1 MNTLQTTKK
10 MTAYINNEAF
20 EFHSGETILD
30 FVRRIE
36 QDKNAI
42 PTMCQDDRLENFG
55 SCRVCSVEVARE
67 KDGPTRT
74 MASCHTPVGD
84 GLYIYHNTEKM
95 QRLRKNIVELVLT
108 DYPSNKVFPDEHKK
122 ATPFQETIAQIGVPN
137 IRYPEGKNHLDIQP
151 DRSHPYIKSDL
162 SQCINCFR
170 CVRACEEIQ
179 GEMILNMSGRGF
191 ATNIIKGFDTSFD
204 ESACV
209 SCGACVQT
217 CPTEALTDKYETKT
231 LIADKTV
238 RTTCTYCGVG
248 CQLDVS
254 VIDGKIKGIQAPET
268 AEVNEGHTC
277 LKGRFAFEFYDH
289 PDRLREPMIKK
300 NGKFEEVTWDE
311 AYDFITSKL
320 IDIKDKYGPDSIGG
334 ISSSRATNEEN
345 YLMQKMIRVAVGT
358 NNIDGCARVCH
369 APTAWGMQQ
378 SFGTGAA
385 TNSVEDL
392 KQADAIFLF
401 GANPIKGHPVT
412 GAKIKQAFMK
422 GVTSI
427 VVDPIKTK
435 LAELATYFLQIRP
448 GTNVA
453 ILNMLAH
460 YIVMDDL
467 VNTHFIESYTEKYEE
482 FKSHVEHLDMD
493 ELATLTGVS
502 KDLVREAARAYASAD
517 RAMEFHGLGV
527 TEHFQGSK
535 TVMLLSNLAMMTGNI
550 GRNGVGLNPLRGQNN
565 VQGAADMG
573 VQPHQGAGY
582 LDINKPDIQQY
593 YAEKYGVEKMPERE
607 GYKIPQM
614 LDAAIDG
621 KLKALYIMG
630 EDTIMTDP
638 NTNHSIKAFEQL
650 ELIVVQELFMTATT
664 EMADVVLPASSYFE
678 KNGTFTNG
686 ERRVQRVNKV
696 VEPIGNTK
704 PDGQII
710 IDMMARLG
718 YNQPTGLTYDAANV
732 IEEIADVIPFMKGL
746 SWERLGK
753 NGLQWPI
760 KEDGTD
766 TKMLHIDGKFKKG
779 IGTFHHFDFEETPE
793 IVSHGKK
800 YPFILTTGREL
811 EHYNSGTMTR
821 RTDNQKILSDDV
833 LEVHPK
839 DALKKGI
846 MDNETVRIFS
856 DRGSVEIPVKYSK
869 NVKRGILRT
878 TFHQPE
884 VFINIITGSVGD
896 KETMTPEYKVVAVDF
911 ERI

>member
-1 MNTLQTTKK
+1 MK
-10 MTAYINNEAF
+10 TAYIDNVGY
-20 EFHSGETILD
+20 EFNSGETILE

-36 QDKNAI
+36 SNKDAI

-74 MASCHTPVGD
+74 MASCHTPVGE
-84 GLYIYHNTEKM
+84 GLYIYHNTDKM
-95 QRLRKNIVELVLT
+95 KRLRKNIVELVLT
-108 DYPSNKVFPDEHKK
+108 DYPADKVFPPENKK
-122 ATPFQETIAQIGVPN
+122 ATPFQETIAQIGIPN
-137 IRYPEGKNHLDIQP
+137 VRYPEGKNHLDIEP
-151 DRSHPYIKSDL
+151 DRAHPYIKSDL

-179 GEMILNMSGRGF
+179 GEMILGMSGRGF

-231 LIADKTV
+231 LVADKTV

-248 CQLDVS
+248 CQLEVS
-254 VIDGKIKGIQAPET
+254 VIDGEIKGIQAPET

-277 LKGRFAFEFYDH
+277 LKGRFAFEFYNH
-289 PDRLREPMIKK
+289 SERLREPMIKK
-300 NGKFEEVTWDE
+300 NGKFEEVSWDE
-311 AYDFITSKL
+311 AYDFIATRM
-320 IDIKDKYGPDSIGG
+320 IAIKNKYGADAIGG

-369 APTAWGMQQ
+369 APTAYGMQQ

-392 KQADAIFLF
+392 KQTDAIFLF
-401 GANPIKGHPVT
+401 GANPVKGHPVT

-422 GVTSI
+422 GITSI

-435 LAELATYFLQIRP
+435 LADLATYHLQIRP

-453 ILNMLAH
+453 ILNMICH
-460 YIVMDDL
+460 YIIADNLVDDS
-467 VNTHFIESYTEKYEE
+467 FIKDHTEKYEE
-482 FKSHVEHLDMD
+482 FKSHVEGLNMD
-493 ELATLTGVS
+493 ELSVLTGVD
-502 KDLVREAARAYASAD
+502 KELVRKAAFAYASAE

-582 LDINKPDIQQY
+582 MDINKPEVQQY
-593 YAEKYGVEKMPERE
+593 YADKYGVEKMPERE

-638 NTNHSIKAFEQL
+638 NTNHSIKAFEKL

-664 EMADVVLPASSYFE
+664 EMADVILPASSYFE

-710 IDMMARLG
+710 IDMMDRLG
-718 YNQPTGLTYDAANV
+718 YQQPTGLTYNAADV
-732 IEEIADVIPFMKGL
+732 IEEISDVIPFMKGL
-746 SWERLGK
+746 SWDRLGE

-766 TKMLHIDGKFKKG
+766 TKMLHIDGAFKKG
-779 IGTFHHFDFEETPE
+779 IGTFHHFDFEESPE
-793 IVSHGKK
+793 IVTHGKK
-800 YPFILTTGREL
+800 FPFILTTGREL

-821 RTDNQKILSDDV
+821 RTDNQKILAKDV

-839 DALKKGI
+839 DARRKGI
-846 MDNETVRIFS
+846 EDNEIVRIFS
-856 DRGSVEIPVKYSK
+856 DRGSVEIPVKFSK
-869 NVKRGILRT
+869 NVKRGVLRT

-896 KETMTPEYKVVAVDF
+896 EETMTPANL
-911 ERI
+911 I

>member
-1 MNTLQTTKK
+1 MK
-10 MTAYINNEAF
+10 AFINNIGY
-20 EFHSGETILD
+20 EFNSGETILE

-36 QDKNAI
+36 SNKDAI

-74 MASCHTPVGD
+74 MASCHTPVGE
-84 GLYIYHNTEKM
+84 GLYIYHNTDKM
-95 QRLRKNIVELVLT
+95 KRLRKNIVELVLT
-108 DYPSNKVFPDEHKK
+108 DYPSDKVFPPENKK
-122 ATPFQETIAQIGVPN
+122 ATPFQETIAQIGIPN
-137 IRYPEGKNHLDIQP
+137 VRYPEGKTHLDIEE
-151 DRSHPYIKSDL
+151 DRAHPYIKSDL

-179 GEMILNMSGRGF
+179 GEMILGMSGRGF

-231 LIADKTV
+231 LIADETV

-248 CQLDVS
+248 CQLEVS
-254 VIDGKIKGIQAPET
+254 VIDGEIKGIQAPET

-277 LKGRFAFEFYDH
+277 LKGRFAFEFYNH
-289 PDRLREPMIKK
+289 PERLREPMIKK

-311 AYDFITSKL
+311 AYDYITTRL
-320 IDIKDKYGPDSIGG
+320 VDIKNTYGPDSIGG

-385 TNSVEDL
+385 TNSIEDL
-392 KQADAIFLF
+392 KQTDAIFLF

-427 VVDPIKTK
+427 VVDPVKTT
-435 LAELATYFLQIRP
+435 LADLATYHLQIRP

-453 ILNMLAH
+453 ILNMMAH
-460 YIVMDDL
+460 YIIMDDL
-467 VNTHFIESYTEKYEE
+467 VDNSFIELHTEKYEE
-482 FKSHVEHLDMD
+482 FKSHVENLNMD
-493 ELATLTGVS
+493 ELSELTGVD
-502 KDLVREAARAYASAD
+502 KDLVRKAAHGYASAD
-517 RAMEFHGLGV
+517 KAMEFHGLGV

-582 LDINKPDIQQY
+582 LDVTKLDIQQY
-593 YAEKYGVEKMPERE
+593 YADKYGIEKMPTTN
-607 GYKIPQM
+607 GLKIPEM
-614 LDAAIDG
+614 LDAAIAG
-621 KLKALYIMG
+621 KIKALYIMG

-638 NTNHSIKAFEQL
+638 NTNHSIKAFENVD
-650 ELIVVQELFMTATT
+650 LIVVQELFMTATT

-696 VEPIGNTK
+696 IEPIGNTK

-710 IDMMARLG
+710 IDIMSRLG
-718 YNQPTGLTYDAANV
+718 YNQPTGLTYDAAKV

-746 SWERLGK
+746 SWERLGE

-760 KEDGTD
+760 KEDGPD
-766 TKMLHIDGKFKKG
+766 TKMLHSGGEFKKG
-779 IGTFHHFDFEETPE
+779 IGTFHHFDFEESPE

-800 YPFILTTGREL
+800 FPFILTTGREL

-821 RTDNQKILSDDV
+821 RTDNQKILAKDV
-833 LEVHPK
+833 LEVNPK
-839 DALKKGI
+839 DAIKKGI
-846 MDNETVRIFS
+846 EDNETVRIFS
-856 DRGSVEIPVKYSK
+856 DRGSVNIPIKYSK
-869 NVKRGILRT
+869 NVKRGVLRT

>member
-1 MNTLQTTKK
+1 MK
-10 MTAYINNEAF
+10 TAYINNEAY
-20 EFHSGETILD
+20 EFNSGETILE

-36 QDKNAI
+36 SNKDAI

-67 KDGPTRT
+67 KDGPTKT
-74 MASCHTPVGD
+74 MASCHTPTGE
-84 GLYIYHNTEKM
+84 GLYIYHNTDKM
-95 QRLRKNIVELVLT
+95 KRLRKNIVELVLT
-108 DYPSNKVFPDEHKK
+108 DYPSDKVFPPENKK
-122 ATPFQETIAQIGVPN
+122 ATPFQETIAQIGIPN
-137 IRYPEGKNHLDIQP
+137 IRYPEGSTHLDIEE
-151 DRSHPYIKSDL
+151 DRAHPYIKSDL

-179 GEMILNMSGRGF
+179 GEMILGMSGRGF
-191 ATNIIKGFDTSFD
+191 ATNIIKGFDESFD

-248 CQLDVS
+248 CQLEVS
-254 VIDGKIKGIQAPET
+254 VIDGEIKGIQAPET

-277 LKGRFAFEFYDH
+277 LKGRFAFEFYNH
-289 PDRLREPMIKK
+289 AERLREPLIKK
-300 NGKFEEVTWDE
+300 NGKFEEVSWDE
-311 AYDFITSKL
+311 AYDFITTRL
-320 IDIKDKYGPDSIGG
+320 VDIKNKYGADSIGG

-378 SFGTGAA
+378 AFGTGAA

-392 KQADAIFLF
+392 KQADAIFMF

-435 LAELATYFLQIRP
+435 LAELATYHLQIRP

-453 ILNMLAH
+453 ILNMIAH
-460 YIVMDDL
+460 YIIMDDL
-467 VNTHFIESYTEKYEE
+467 VDKNFIESHTEKYQE
-482 FKSHVEHLDMD
+482 FKSHVENLNMD
-493 ELATLTGVS
+493 ELSILTGVDI
-502 KDLVREAARAYASAD
+502 DLVKKAAHAYAKAE

-535 TVMLLSNLAMMTGNI
+535 TVMLLSNLVMMTGNI

-582 LDINKPDIQQY
+582 LDVTKLDIQQY
-593 YAEKYGVEKMPERE
+593 YADKYGIEKMPTTN
-607 GYKIPQM
+607 GLKIPEM

-621 KLKALYIMG
+621 KIKALYIMG

-638 NTNHSIKAFEQL
+638 NTNHSIKAFENVD
-650 ELIVVQELFMTATT
+650 LIVVQELFMTATT
-664 EMADVVLPASSYFE
+664 EMADVILPASSYFE

-710 IDMMARLG
+710 IDIMSRLG
-718 YNQPTGLTYDAANV
+718 YDQPTGLTYDAEKV

-746 SWERLGK
+746 SWERLGE

-766 TKMLHIDGKFKKG
+766 TKMLHIDGAFKKG
-779 IGTFHHFDFEETPE
+779 IGTFHHFDFEESPE

-800 YPFILTTGREL
+800 FPFILTTGREL

-821 RTDNQKILSDDV
+821 RTDNQKILSKDV

-839 DALKKGI
+839 DAKRKGI
-846 MDNETVRIFS
+846 EDNETVRIFS
-856 DRGSVEIPVKYSK
+856 DRGSVEIPIKYSK
-869 NVKRGILRT
+869 NVKRGVLRT

>member
-1 MNTLQTTKK
+1 MK
-10 MTAYINNEAF
+10 ASINNIAYDIKNN
-20 EFHSGETILD
+20 ETILE

-36 QDKNAI
+36 NRDAI
-42 PTMCQDDRLENFG
+42 PTMCQDDRLDNFG

-67 KDGPTRT
+67 KDGFTKT
-74 MASCHTPVGD
+74 VASCHTPVSEN
-84 GLYIYHNTEKM
+84 LFIYHETDKM
-95 QRLRKNIVELVLT
+95 KRLRKNIVELVLS
-108 DYPSNKVFPDEHKK
+108 DYPSDKVFAPKDKIPTE
-122 ATPFQETIAQIGVPN
+122 FQKTIAEIGIPN
-137 IRYPEGKNHLDIQP
+137 VRYPKGDNHLDIQP
-151 DRSHPYIKSDL
+151 DRAHPYIKSDL
-162 SQCINCFR
+162 SQCINCYR

-179 GEMILNMSGRGF
+179 GEMILGMSGRGF
-191 ATNIIKGFDTSFD
+191 ATNIIKGFDTTFD

-217 CPTEALTDKYETKT
+217 CPTEALTDKFETKT
-231 LIADKTV
+231 LVADKTV

-254 VIDGKIKGIQAPET
+254 VINGEIRGIQAPET

-277 LKGRFAFEFYDH
+277 LKGRFAFQFYNH
-289 PDRLREPMIKK
+289 PDRLREPMIKR
-300 NGKFEEVTWDE
+300 NGEFEIVTWDE
-311 AYDFITSKL
+311 AYDFIASKL
-320 IDIKDKYGPDSIGG
+320 TFIKNKYGVDAIGG

-345 YLMQKMIRVAVGT
+345 YLMQKMIRVAIGT

-369 APTAWGMQQ
+369 APTAFGMQQ
-378 SFGTGAA
+378 AFGTGAA
-385 TNSVEDL
+385 TNSIVDL
-392 KQADAIFLF
+392 QDTDAIFLF
-401 GANPIKGHPVT
+401 GANPVKGHPVT
-412 GAKIKQAFMK
+412 GAKFKQLFMK
-422 GVTSI
+422 GITSI
-427 VVDPIKTK
+427 VVDPVKTK

-453 ILNMLAH
+453 ILNMIAH
-460 YIVMDDL
+460 YIIKEGL
-467 VNTHFIESYTEKYEE
+467 VKNDFIDAYTELYNE
-482 FKSHVEHLDMD
+482 FKDHVIHLDMD
-493 ELATLTGVS
+493 ELALLTGVD
-502 KDLVREAARAYASAD
+502 KQLVREAAIAYASAEN
-517 RAMEFHGLGV
+517 AMEFHGLGV

-535 TVMLLSNLAMMTGNI
+535 TVMLLSNIAMMTGNV
-550 GRNGVGLNPLRGQNN
+550 GRKGVGLNPLRGQNN

-582 LDINKPDIQQY
+582 LDINDPEVQQY
-593 YAEKYGVEKMPERE
+593 YAKKYGVAKMPVKE
-607 GYKIPQM
+607 GLKIPMM
-614 LDAAIDG
+614 LDAALEG
-621 KLKALYIMG
+621 KIKALYIMG

-638 NTNHSIKAFEQL
+638 NSYHSIKAFEQL

-696 VEPIGNTK
+696 IEPIGNTK

-710 IDMMARLG
+710 IDMMYKLG
-718 YNQPTGLTYDAANV
+718 YEQPTGRIYEASKI

-746 SWERLGK
+746 TWEGLGK

-760 KEDGTD
+760 KEDGSD
-766 TKMLHIDGKFKKG
+766 TKMLHIDGAFKKG
-779 IGTFHHFDFEETPE
+779 KGKFHHFDFEESPE
-793 IVSHGKK
+793 IVEHGIK

-821 RTDNQKILSDDV
+821 RTDNQELLAKDY

-839 DALKKGI
+839 DALEKGI
-846 MDNETVRIFS
+846 KDAETVRIFS
-856 DRGSVEIPVKYSK
+856 DRGSVNISIKYSK
-869 NVKRGILRT
+869 KVKRGILRT

-884 VFINIITGSVGD
+884 VFINIITGSIGD

-911 ERI
+911 EKV

>member
-1 MNTLQTTKK
+1 MK
-10 MTAYINNEAF
+10 AFINNIGYNFNE
-20 EFHSGETILD
+20 GETILE

-36 QDKNAI
+36 NNKNAI

-67 KDGPTRT
+67 KDGPTKT
-74 MASCHTPVGD
+74 MASCHTPISE
-84 GLYIYHNTEKM
+84 GLYIYPNTEKIKN
-95 QRLRKNIVELVLT
+95 LRKNIVELILT
-108 DYPSNKVFPDEHKK
+108 DYPSDKIFPSENKK
-122 ATPFQETIAQIGVPN
+122 ATLFQETIAQIGIPN
-137 IRYPEGKNHLDIQP
+137 VRYPKGKNHLDIQP
-151 DRSHPYIKSDL
+151 DREHPYIKADL

-170 CVRACEEIQ
+170 CIRACEEIQ
-179 GEMILNMSGRGF
+179 GEMILGMSGRGF
-191 ATNIIKGFDTSFD
+191 ATNIIKGFDTTFN

-217 CPTEALTDKYETKT
+217 CPTEALTDKFETKT

-254 VIDGKIKGIQAPET
+254 VINGEIRGIQAPET

-277 LKGRFAFEFYDH
+277 LKGRFAFQFYNH

-300 NGKFEEVTWDE
+300 NGKFEEVSWEE
-311 AYDFITSKL
+311 AYKFIAEKL
-320 IDIKDKYGPDSIGG
+320 IEIKNKYGADAIGG

-369 APTAWGMQQ
+369 APTAYGMQQ

-385 TNSVEDL
+385 TNSIEDL
-392 KQADAIFLF
+392 NQTDAIFLF
-401 GANPIKGHPVT
+401 GANPVKGHPVT

-435 LAELATYFLQIRP
+435 LAELADYHLQIRP

-453 ILNMLAH
+453 ILNMIAH
-460 YIVMDDL
+460 YIIKEGL
-467 VNTHFIESYTEKYEE
+467 VNQHFIDSYTEKYEE
-482 FKSHVEHLDMD
+482 FKNQVEDLDIN
-493 ELATLTGVS
+493 ELEKLTGVS
-502 KDLVREAARAYASAD
+502 KELVKNAAIAYASANN
-517 RAMEFHGLGV
+517 AMEFHGLGV

-535 TVMLLSNLAMMTGNI
+535 TVMLLSNLAMMTGNV
-550 GRNGVGLNPLRGQNN
+550 GRKGVGLNPLRGQNN

-582 LDINKPDIQQY
+582 LDVNNIEIQNY
-593 YAEKYGVEKMPERE
+593 YAKKYGVDKMPPKE
-607 GYKIPQM
+607 GLKIPDM
-614 LDAAIDG
+614 LNAAIDG
-621 KLKALYIMG
+621 KIKALYIMG

-638 NTNHSIKAFEQL
+638 NTQHSIKAFENL
-650 ELIVVQELFMTATT
+650 ELIVVQELFMTATS
-664 EMADVVLPASSYFE
+664 EMADVILPASSYFE

-696 VEPIGNTK
+696 IEPIGNTK

-710 IDMMARLG
+710 IDIMHHLG
-718 YNQPTGLTYDAANV
+718 YNQPTGLTYNAEKV

-746 SWERLGK
+746 TWKRLGT

-766 TKMLHIDGKFKKG
+766 TKMLHVDGKFKKG
-779 IGTFHHFDFEETPE
+779 IGTFHHFNFEETPE

-800 YPFILTTGREL
+800 FPFILTTGREL

-821 RTDNQKILSDDV
+821 RTDNQKIVKHDF

-839 DALKKGI
+839 DAIKKGI
-846 MDNETVRIFS
+846 KDQETVRIFS
-856 DRGSVEIPVKYSK
+856 DRGSVNIPVKYSK

-884 VFINIITGSVGD
+884 VFINLITGSVGD
-896 KETMTPEYKVVAVDF
+896 KETLTPEYKVVAVDF
-911 ERI
+911 EKV

>member
-1 MNTLQTTKK
+1 MK
-10 MTAYINNEAF
+10 AYINNVAY
-20 EFHSGETILD
+20 EFNSGETILE

-36 QDKNAI
+36 NDKNAI

-67 KDGPTRT
+67 KDGPSKT

-84 GLYIYHNTEKM
+84 GFYIYHNTDKM
-95 QRLRKNIVELVLT
+95 KRLRKNIVELVLT
-108 DYPSNKVFPDEHKK
+108 DYPSDKVFPAEDKK
-122 ATPFQETIAQIGVPN
+122 ATPFQETIAQIGIPN
-137 IRYPEGKNHLDIQP
+137 IRYPKGSNHLDIKE
-151 DRSHPYIKSDL
+151 DRAHPYIKSDL

-179 GEMILNMSGRGF
+179 GEMVLGMSGRGF

-311 AYDFITSKL
+311 AYDFIIQKL
-320 IDIKDKYGPDSIGG
+320 TDIKNKYGADSIGG

-345 YLMQKMIRVAVGT
+345 YLMQKMLRVAVGT

-369 APTAWGMQQ
+369 APTAYGMQQ
-378 SFGTGAA
+378 AFGTGAA

-392 KQADAIFLF
+392 KQTDAIFLF

-435 LAELATYFLQIRP
+435 LAELATYHLQIRP

-460 YIVMDDL
+460 YIVTENL
-467 VNTHFIESYTEKYEE
+467 VNQHFIESYTEKYIE
-482 FKSHVEHLDMD
+482 FKNHVENLNMD
-493 ELATLTGVS
+493 ELATLTGVD
-502 KDLVREAARAYASAD
+502 KDLVRKAARDYAKAD

-535 TVMLLSNLAMMTGNI
+535 TVMLLANLAMMTGNV
-550 GRNGVGLNPLRGQNN
+550 GKKGVGLNPLRGQNN

-582 LDINKPDIQQY
+582 LDVNNPDVQLY

-614 LDAAIDG
+614 LDAAIEG

-638 NTNHSIKAFEQL
+638 NTNHSIKAFENL
-650 ELIVVQELFMTATT
+650 DLIVVQELFMTATS
-664 EMADVVLPASSYFE
+664 ELADVVLPASSYFE

-686 ERRVQRVNKV
+686 ERRMQRVNRV
-696 VEPIGNTK
+696 IEPIGNTK

-710 IDMMARLG
+710 IDIMDRLG
-718 YNQPTGLTYDAANV
+718 YKQPTGLTYDAANV
-732 IEEIADVIPFMKGL
+732 IKEISDVIPFMKGL
-746 SWERLGK
+746 TWERLGD

-760 KEDGTD
+760 NEDGSD
-766 TKMLHIDGKFKKG
+766 TKMIHVDGAFKKG
-779 IGTFHHFDFEETPE
+779 IGTFHHFDFEESPE
-793 IVSHGKK
+793 IIDHSQRF
-800 YPFILTTGREL
+800 PFILTTGREL

-821 RTDNQKILSDDV
+821 RTDNQTILGKDY

-839 DALKKGI
+839 DAIAKGLK
-846 MDNETVRIFS
+846 DNDTAIIFS
-856 DRGSVEIPVKYSK
+856 DRGSVEIPIKYSK
-869 NVKRGILRT
+869 NVKKGILRT

-884 VFINIITGSVGD
+884 VFINLITGSVGD
-896 KETMTPEYKVVAVDF
+896 KETLTPEYKVVAVDF
-911 ERI
+911 KKV

>member
-1 MNTLQTTKK
+1 MKAFINN
-10 MTAYINNEAF
+10 TAY
-20 EFHSGETILD
+20 EFNQGETMLE

-36 QDKNAI
+36 NNKNAI
-42 PTMCQDDRLENFG
+42 PTMCQDDRLDNFG

-67 KDGPTRT
+67 KDGFTKT
-74 MASCHTPVGD
+74 MASCHTPISE
-84 GLYIYHNTEKM
+84 GLYIYPNTEKIK
-95 QRLRKNIVELVLT
+95 RLRKNIVELVLT
-108 DYPSNKVFPDEHKK
+108 DYPADKIFPSEGKI
-122 ATPFQETIAQIGVPN
+122 ATPFQKTIAQIGIPN
-137 IRYPEGKNHLDIQP
+137 IRYPEGRTHSHIQP

-179 GEMILNMSGRGF
+179 GEMILGMTGRGF
-191 ATNIIKGFDTSFD
+191 ATNIIKGFDTTFN

-231 LIADKTV
+231 LNADKTV

-248 CQLDVS
+248 CQLEVS
-254 VIDGKIKGIQAPET
+254 VIDGEIRGIQAPDT
-268 AEVNEGHTC
+268 AEVNQGHTC
-277 LKGRFAFEFYDH
+277 LKGRFAFEFYNH
-289 PDRLREPMIKK
+289 PERLREPMIKK
-300 NGKFEEVTWDE
+300 NGKFEVVTWDE
-311 AYDFITSKL
+311 AYDFIATKL
-320 IDIKDKYGPDSIGG
+320 IEIKNKYGADAIGG

-369 APTAWGMQQ
+369 APTAFGMQKA
-378 SFGTGAA
+378 FGTGAA
-385 TNSVEDL
+385 TNSIEDL

-401 GANPIKGHPVT
+401 GANPVKGHPVT

-427 VVDPIKTK
+427 VVDPIRTT
-435 LAELATYFLQIRP
+435 LADLATYFLQIRP

-453 ILNMLAH
+453 VLNMMAH
-460 YIVMDDL
+460 YIVKEGL
-467 VNTHFIESYTEKYEE
+467 VDKDFISTHTEKYEE
-482 FKSHVEHLDMD
+482 FKNHVEHLDMN
-493 ELATLTGVS
+493 ELEKLTGVS
-502 KDLVREAARAYASAD
+502 KELVRDAAIAYASAD
-517 RAMEFHGLGV
+517 NAMEFHGLGV

-535 TVMLLSNLAMMTGNI
+535 TVMLLSNLAMMTGNV
-550 GRNGVGLNPLRGQNN
+550 GRKGVGLNPLRGQNN

-582 LDINKPDIQQY
+582 LDISQPDIQRYFAQ
-593 YAEKYGVEKMPERE
+593 KYGIEKMPETN
-607 GYKIPQM
+607 GLKIPEM
-614 LDAAIDG
+614 LDAAVNG
-621 KLKALYIMG
+621 KIKALYIVG

-638 NTNHSIKAFEQL
+638 NSYHSIKAFEQL
-650 ELIVVQELFMTATT
+650 ELIVVQELFMTATS

-678 KNGTFTNG
+678 KDGTFTNG

-696 VEPIGNTK
+696 IEPIGNTK

-710 IDMMARLG
+710 IDMMSRLG
-718 YNQPTGLTYDAANV
+718 YNQPTGLTYDAAKV

-746 SWERLGK
+746 TWERLGK

-766 TKMLHIDGKFKKG
+766 TKMLHINGNFKKG
-779 IGTFHHFDFEETPE
+779 IGTFHHFDFEESPE
-793 IVSHGKK
+793 IVSHGNA

-821 RTDNQKILSDDV
+821 RTDNQLILANDI

-839 DALKKGI
+839 DALAKGMEDGEI
-846 MDNETVRIFS
+846 VKLFS
-856 DRGSVEIPVKYSK
+856 DRGSVDIQIKYAKS
-869 NVKRGILRT
+869 VKRGVLRT

-884 VFINIITGSVGD
+884 VFINLITGSVGD

-911 ERI
+911 EKM

>member
-1 MNTLQTTKK
+1 MINKATSNMK
-10 MTAYINNEAF
+10 AYINNNPYDIK
-20 EFHSGETILD
+20 SNETILE

-36 QDKNAI
+36 NRDAI

-67 KDGPTRT
+67 KNGLTKT
-74 MASCHTPVGD
+74 VASCHTPVAE
-84 GLYIYHNTEKM
+84 GLYIYHNTDKM
-95 QRLRKNIVELVLT
+95 KRLRKNIVELVLT
-108 DYPSNKVFPDEHKK
+108 DYPSDKVFAPADKNPTE
-122 ATPFQETIAQIGVPN
+122 FQKTIAQIGIPDV
-137 IRYPEGKNHLDIQP
+137 RYPKGDDHLDIKP
-151 DRSHPYIKSDL
+151 DRAHPYIKSDL
-162 SQCINCFR
+162 SQCINCYR

-191 ATNIIKGFDTSFD
+191 ATSIIKGFDTTFD
-204 ESACV
+204 ASACV

-217 CPTEALTDKYETKT
+217 CPTEALTDKFETKT
-231 LIADKTV
+231 LIPDKTV

-248 CQLDVS
+248 CQLEVA
-254 VIDGKIKGIQAPET
+254 VIDGKIKGIQAPVT

-277 LKGRFAFEFYDH
+277 LKGRFAFQFYDH

-300 NGKFEEVTWDE
+300 NGKFEVVSWEE
-311 AYDFITSKL
+311 AYDFITEKL
-320 IDIKDKYGPDSIGG
+320 LEIKQKYGVDSIGG

-345 YLMQKMIRVAVGT
+345 YLMQKMIRVALGT

-369 APTAWGMQQ
+369 APTAYGMQQ

-385 TNSVEDL
+385 TNSVDDL
-392 KQADAIFLF
+392 KDADAIFLF
-401 GANPIKGHPVT
+401 GANPVKGHPVT

-427 VVDPIKTK
+427 VVDPIETK

-453 ILNMLAH
+453 ILNMIAH
-460 YIVMDDL
+460 YIIKEGL
-467 VNTHFIESYTEKYEE
+467 VKEDFINAYTEMYEE
-482 FKSHVEHLDMD
+482 FKDHVIHLDMD
-493 ELATLTGVS
+493 ELAALTGVD
-502 KDLVREAARAYASAD
+502 KELVRQAAIAYASAD

-535 TVMLLSNLAMMTGNI
+535 TVMLLSNIAMMTGNV
-550 GRNGVGLNPLRGQNN
+550 GKRGVGLNPLRGQNN

-582 LDINKPDIQQY
+582 LNVNDPKIQRY
-593 YAEKYGVEKMPERE
+593 YAEKYGVAKMPEKE
-607 GYKIPQM
+607 GLKIPEM
-614 LDAAIDG
+614 LDAALDG
-621 KLKALYIMG
+621 KIKALYIMG

-638 NTNHSIKAFEQL
+638 NSNHSIKAFENL
-650 ELIVVQELFMTATT
+650 ELIVIQELFMTATA
-664 EMADVVLPASSYFE
+664 EMAHVILPASSYFE
-678 KNGTFTNG
+678 KDGTFTNG

-696 VEPIGNTK
+696 IEPIGNTK

-710 IDMMARLG
+710 IDMMYKLG
-718 YNQPTGLTYDAANV
+718 YKQPTGRHYDAAKV

-746 SWERLGK
+746 TWEGLGT

-760 KEDGTD
+760 NEDGTD
-766 TKMLHIDGKFKKG
+766 TKMLHIDGAFKKG
-779 IGTFHHFDFEETPE
+779 KGKFHYYDFEETPE
-793 IVSHGKK
+793 IVEHGAS

-821 RTDNQKILSDDV
+821 RTDNQVILAKDY

-839 DALKKGI
+839 DAEAKGI
-846 MDNETVRIFS
+846 KDAETVRIFS
-856 DRGSVEIPVKYSK
+856 DRGSVNIPIKYSK

-911 ERI
+911 EKI

>member
-1 MNTLQTTKK
+1 MK
-10 MTAYINNEAF
+10 AYINNIAHQIEQ
-20 EFHSGETILD
+20 GETVLE
-30 FVRRIE
+30 FVRRVE
-36 QDKNAI
+36 ADKNAI

-67 KDGPTRT
+67 QDGPTRT
-74 MASCHTPVGD
+74 MASCHTPISE

-95 QRLRKNIVELVLT
+95 QRLRKNIVELVLS
-108 DYPSNKVFPDEHKK
+108 DYPADKIFAPENKKT
-122 ATPFQETIAQIGVPN
+122 TPFQETIAHIGIPN
-137 IRYPEGKNHLDIQP
+137 IRYPKGDNHLDIKP

-179 GEMILNMSGRGF
+179 GEMILAMSGRGF
-191 ATNIIKGFDTSFD
+191 ATNIIKGFDESFD

-217 CPTEALTDKYETKT
+217 CPTEALTDVFETKT

-248 CQLDVS
+248 CQLEVS
-254 VIDGKIKGIQAPET
+254 VIDGEIRGIQAPET

-277 LKGRFAFEFYDH
+277 LKGRFAFQFYDH
-289 PDRLREPMIKK
+289 PDRLREPMIRK
-300 NGKFEEVTWDE
+300 NGTLEVVTWDE
-311 AYDFITSKL
+311 AYDFITEKL
-320 IDIKDKYGPDSIGG
+320 IRIKNKYGADAIGG

-345 YLMQKMIRVAVGT
+345 YLMQKMIRVAIGT

-369 APTAWGMQQ
+369 APTAMGMQK

-392 KQADAIFLF
+392 KYTDAIFLF
-401 GANPIKGHPVT
+401 GANPVKAHPVT

-422 GVTSI
+422 GITSI
-427 VVDPIKTK
+427 VVDPVKTV
-435 LAELATYFLQIRP
+435 LSELATYHLQLRP

-453 ILNMLAH
+453 ILNMMGH
-460 YIVMDDL
+460 YIVTDNL
-467 VNTHFIESYTEKYEE
+467 VNEHFITSYTEKYEE
-482 FKSHVEHLDMD
+482 FKSHVIDLDMD
-493 ELATLTGVS
+493 ALETLTGVS
-502 KDLVREAARAYASAD
+502 KKLVRKAAHAYAKAD

-527 TEHFQGSK
+527 TEHYQGTK
-535 TVMLLSNLAMMTGNI
+535 TIMLLSNLAMMTGNI
-550 GRNGVGLNPLRGQNN
+550 GKNGVGLNPLRGQNN

-582 LDINKPDIQQY
+582 MDINKPEVQRY
-593 YAEKYGVEKMPERE
+593 YADKYGVKKMPEKE

-614 LDAAIDG
+614 LDAALEG
-621 KLKALYIMG
+621 KIKALYIMG

-638 NTNHSIKAFEQL
+638 NTNHSIKAFEKL

-664 EMADVVLPASSYFE
+664 EMAHVVLPAASYFE
-678 KNGTFTNG
+678 KNGTFTNT

-696 VEPIGNTK
+696 IEPIGNTK

-710 IDMMARLG
+710 IDMMSRLG
-718 YNQPTGLTYDAANV
+718 YDQPTGLTYDAANV

-746 SWERLGK
+746 TWDRLGK

-766 TKMLHIDGKFKKG
+766 TKMLHIDGAFKKG
-779 IGTFHHFDFEETPE
+779 IGTFHHFDFEESPE
-793 IVSHGKK
+793 IVEHGKK

-821 RTDNQKILSDDV
+821 RTDNQQLLHKDV
-833 LEVHPK
+833 LEVSPK
-839 DALKKGI
+839 DAIRKGI
-846 MDNETVRIFS
+846 NDHELVRLFS
-856 DRGSVEIPVKYSK
+856 DRGSVNIHVKYSK
-869 NVKRGILRT
+869 NVKKGVLRT
-878 TFHQPE
+878 TFHQPD

-896 KETMTPEYKVVAVDF
+896 ETTMTPEYKVVAVDF
-911 ERI
+911 EKI

>member
-1 MNTLQTTKK
+1 
-10 MTAYINNEAF
+10 MTAYINNIGY
-20 EFHSGETILD
+20 EFKSGETILD

-36 QDKNAI
+36 NNKNAI

-74 MASCHTPVGD
+74 MASCHTPVGE
-84 GLYIYHNTEKM
+84 GLYIYHNTDKM
-95 QRLRKNIVELVLT
+95 KRLRKNIVELVLT
-108 DYPSNKVFPDEHKK
+108 DYPSDKVFPPENKK
-122 ATPFQETIAQIGVPN
+122 ATPFQETIAQIGIPN
-137 IRYPEGKNHLDIQP
+137 VRYPEGKNHLDIEE
-151 DRSHPYIKSDL
+151 DRAHPYIKSDL

-179 GEMILNMSGRGF
+179 GEMILGMSGRGF

-231 LIADKTV
+231 LIADETV

-248 CQLDVS
+248 CQLEVS
-254 VIDGKIKGIQAPET
+254 VIDGEIKGIQAPET

-277 LKGRFAFEFYDH
+277 LKGRFAFEFYNH
-289 PDRLREPMIKK
+289 PERLREPMIKK

-311 AYDFITSKL
+311 AYDYITTRL
-320 IDIKDKYGPDSIGG
+320 VEIKNTYGPDSIGG

-369 APTAWGMQQ
+369 APTAWGMQK

-385 TNSVEDL
+385 TNSIEDL
-392 KQADAIFLF
+392 KQTDAIFLF

-427 VVDPIKTK
+427 VVDPIKTT
-435 LAELATYFLQIRP
+435 LADLATYHLQIRP

-460 YIVMDDL
+460 YIIMDDL
-467 VNTHFIESYTEKYEE
+467 VDTNFIELHTEKYEE
-482 FKSHVEHLDMD
+482 FKSHVQNLNMD
-493 ELATLTGVS
+493 ELEKLTGVE
-502 KDLVREAARAYASAD
+502 KELVRKAAHGYASAEN
-517 RAMEFHGLGV
+517 AMEFHGLGV

-582 LDINKPDIQQY
+582 LDVTKLDIQQY
-593 YAEKYGVEKMPERE
+593 YADKYGIEKMPTTN
-607 GYKIPQM
+607 GLKIPEM
-614 LDAAIDG
+614 LDAAIAG
-621 KLKALYIMG
+621 KIKALYIMG

-638 NTNHSIKAFEQL
+638 NTNHSIKAFENVD
-650 ELIVVQELFMTATT
+650 LIVVQELFMTATT

-696 VEPIGNTK
+696 IEPIGNTK

-710 IDMMARLG
+710 IDIMSRLG
-718 YNQPTGLTYDAANV
+718 YDQPTGLTYDAEKV

-746 SWERLGK
+746 SWERLGE

-760 KEDGTD
+760 NEDGTD
-766 TKMLHIDGKFKKG
+766 TKMLHIGGEFKKG
-779 IGTFHHFDFEETPE
+779 IGTFHHFDFEESPE
-793 IVSHGKK
+793 IVTHGKQ

-821 RTDNQKILSDDV
+821 RTDNQKILAKDV
-833 LEVHPK
+833 LEVNPK
-839 DALKKGI
+839 DAIKKGI
-846 MDNETVRIFS
+846 EDNETVRIFS
-856 DRGSVEIPVKYSK
+856 DRGSVNIPIKYSK
-869 NVKRGILRT
+869 NVKRGVLRT

>member
-1 MNTLQTTKK
+1 
-10 MTAYINNEAF
+10 MTAYINNIAY
-20 EFHSGETILD
+20 EFQSGETILD

-36 QDKNAI
+36 NNKNAI

-67 KDGPTRT
+67 KDGATRT
-74 MASCHTPVGD
+74 MASCHTPVGE
-84 GLYIYHNTEKM
+84 GFYIYHNTEKM

-108 DYPSNKVFPDEHKK
+108 DYPSDKVFPAENKK
-122 ATPFQETIAQIGVPN
+122 ATPFQETIAQIGIPN
-137 IRYPEGKNHLDIQP
+137 IRYPEGETHLDIEE
-151 DRSHPYIKSDL
+151 DRAHPYIKSDL

-179 GEMILNMSGRGF
+179 GEMILGMSGRGF
-191 ATNIIKGFDTSFD
+191 ATNIIKGFDTTFD

-254 VIDGKIKGIQAPET
+254 VIDGDIKGIQAPET

-300 NGKFEEVTWDE
+300 NGKFEVVTWDE
-311 AYDFITSKL
+311 AYNFITEKL
-320 IDIKDKYGPDSIGG
+320 IQIKDKYGPDAIGG

-369 APTAWGMQQ
+369 APTAYGMQQ

-392 KQADAIFLF
+392 KLTDAVFLF

-412 GAKIKQAFMK
+412 GAKIKQVFMK

-427 VVDPIKTK
+427 VVDPVKTK
-435 LAELATYFLQIRP
+435 LAELATYHLQIRP

-460 YIVMDDL
+460 YIVMDNL
-467 VNTHFIESYTEKYEE
+467 VDKDFIESHTEKYQE
-482 FKSHVEHLDMD
+482 FKNHVEHLDMD
-493 ELATLTGVS
+493 ELETLTGVS
-502 KDLVREAARAYASAD
+502 KELVQKAARAYATAD

-582 LDINKPDIQQY
+582 LDINKPEIQQY
-593 YAEKYGVEKMPERE
+593 YADKYGVEKMPERE

-621 KLKALYIMG
+621 KIKALYIMG

-664 EMADVVLPASSYFE
+664 EMADVILPASSYFE

-718 YNQPTGLTYDAANV
+718 YKQPTGLTYDAAKV
-732 IEEIADVIPFMKGL
+732 IEEISDVIPFMKGL
-746 SWERLGK
+746 SWERLGE

-766 TKMLHIDGKFKKG
+766 TKMLHIDGQFKKG
-779 IGTFHHFDFEETPE
+779 IGTFHHFDFQETPE

-821 RTDNQKILSDDV
+821 RTDNQKILAKDV
-833 LEVHPK
+833 LEVNPK
-839 DALKKGI
+839 DAIKKGVE
-846 MDNETVRIFS
+846 DNEIVRIFS
-856 DRGSVEIPVKYSK
+856 DRGSVNIPIKYSR
-869 NVKRGILRT
+869 NVKRGVLRT

-884 VFINIITGSVGD
+884 VFINIITGSIGD
-896 KETMTPEYKVVAVDF
+896 EETLTPEYKVVAVDF

>member
-1 MNTLQTTKK
+1 MK
-10 MTAYINNEAF
+10 AYINNIGYNFNE
-20 EFHSGETILD
+20 GETILE
-30 FVRRIE
+30 FIRRIE
-36 QDKNAI
+36 NNKNAV

-67 KDGPTRT
+67 KDGPTKT
-74 MASCHTPVGD
+74 MASCHTPISE
-84 GLYIYHNTEKM
+84 GLYIYPNTDKIK
-95 QRLRKNIVELVLT
+95 RLRKNIVELVLT
-108 DYPSNKVFPDEHKK
+108 DYPSDKIFPSKNKK
-122 ATPFQETIAQIGVPN
+122 ATPFQETIAQIGIPN
-137 IRYPEGKNHLDIQP
+137 VRYPKGINHLDIQP
-151 DRSHPYIKSDL
+151 DRAHPYIKADL
-162 SQCINCFR
+162 SQCINCYR

-179 GEMILNMSGRGF
+179 GEMILGMSGRGF
-191 ATNIIKGFDTSFD
+191 ATNIIKGFDTTFN

-217 CPTEALTDKYETKT
+217 CPTEALTDKFETKT
-231 LIADKTV
+231 LIADKIV

-254 VIDGKIKGIQAPET
+254 VINGEIRGIQAPET
-268 AEVNEGHTC
+268 AKVNQGHTC
-277 LKGRFAFEFYDH
+277 LKGRFAFQFYNH

-300 NGKFEEVTWDE
+300 NGKFEEVSWEE
-311 AYDFITSKL
+311 AYQFISSKL
-320 IDIKDKYGPDSIGG
+320 IEIKNKYGADAIGG

-369 APTAWGMQQ
+369 APTALGMQQ

-385 TNSVEDL
+385 TNSIEDL
-392 KQADAIFLF
+392 KQTDAIFLF
-401 GANPIKGHPVT
+401 GANPVKGHPVT

-435 LAELATYFLQIRP
+435 LAELADYHLQIRP

-460 YIVMDDL
+460 YIVKEEL
-467 VNTHFIESYTEKYEE
+467 VNQYFIDSYTEKYQE
-482 FKSHVEHLDMD
+482 FKNHVENLDMN
-493 ELATLTGVS
+493 ELEILTGVS
-502 KDLVREAARAYASAD
+502 KDLVKSAAIAYASANN
-517 RAMEFHGLGV
+517 AMEFHGLGV

-550 GRNGVGLNPLRGQNN
+550 GKKGVGLNPLRGQNN

-582 LDINKPDIQQY
+582 LDVNNPKIQKY
-593 YAEKYGVEKMPERE
+593 YAKKYGINKMPEQE
-607 GYKIPQM
+607 GLKIPDM
-614 LDAAIDG
+614 LNAAIDG
-621 KLKALYIMG
+621 KIKALYIMG

-638 NTNHSIKAFEQL
+638 NTNHSIKAFQNL
-650 ELIVVQELFMTATT
+650 ELIVVQELFMTATS

-696 VEPIGNTK
+696 IEPIGNTK

-710 IDMMARLG
+710 IDIMHYLG
-718 YNQPTGLTYDAANV
+718 YNQPTGLTYDAEKI

-746 SWERLGK
+746 TWKGLGK

-766 TKMLHIDGKFKKG
+766 TKMLHVNGAFKKG
-779 IGTFHHFDFEETPE
+779 IGTFHHFNFEETPE

-821 RTDNQKILSDDV
+821 RTDNQKIVAHDF

-839 DALKKGI
+839 DAIKKGI
-846 MDNETVRIFS
+846 KDQETVRIFS
-856 DRGSVEIPVKYSK
+856 DRGSVNIVIKYSK
-869 NVKRGILRT
+869 NVKRGILST

-884 VFINIITGSVGD
+884 VFINLITGNIGD
-896 KETMTPEYKVVAVDF
+896 KETLTPEYKVVAVDF
-911 ERI
+911 EKL

>member
-1 MNTLQTTKK
+1 
-10 MTAYINNEAF
+10 MTAYINNIAY
-20 EFHSGETILD
+20 EFNSGETILE

-36 QDKNAI
+36 SNKDAI

-55 SCRVCSVEVARE
+55 SCRVCSVQVTRE

-74 MASCHTPVGD
+74 MASCHTPVGE
-84 GLYIYHNTEKM
+84 GLYIYHNTDKM
-95 QRLRKNIVELVLT
+95 KRLRKNIVELVLT
-108 DYPSNKVFPDEHKK
+108 DYPADKIFPPDNKK
-122 ATPFQETIAQIGVPN
+122 ATPFQETIAQIGIPN
-137 IRYPEGKNHLDIQP
+137 VRYPEGKNHLDIKE
-151 DRSHPYIKSDL
+151 DRAHPYIKSDL

-179 GEMILNMSGRGF
+179 GEMILGMSGRGF

-231 LIADKTV
+231 LVADKTV

-248 CQLDVS
+248 CQLEVS
-254 VIDGKIKGIQAPET
+254 VIDGEIKGIQAPET

-277 LKGRFAFEFYDH
+277 LKGRFAFEFYNH
-289 PDRLREPMIKK
+289 AERLREPMIKK
-300 NGKFEEVTWDE
+300 NGEFEEVSWDE
-311 AYDFITSKL
+311 AYDFIASKM
-320 IDIKDKYGPDSIGG
+320 IDIKNKYGADAIGG

-369 APTAWGMQQ
+369 APTAYGMQQ

-385 TNSVEDL
+385 TNSVDDL
-392 KQADAIFLF
+392 QQTDAVFLF

-412 GAKIKQAFMK
+412 GAKIKQVFMK

-435 LAELATYFLQIRP
+435 LAELATYHLQIRP

-453 ILNMLAH
+453 ILNMLSY
-460 YIVMDDL
+460 YIITDNL
-467 VNTHFIESYTEKYEE
+467 VDESFIEHHTEKYEE
-482 FKSHVEHLDMD
+482 FKNHVENLNMD
-493 ELATLTGVS
+493 ELSVLTGVD
-502 KDLVREAARAYASAD
+502 KELVRRAAFAYASAE

-582 LDINKPDIQQY
+582 MDINKPEVQQY
-593 YAEKYGVEKMPERE
+593 YADKYGVEKMPERE

-638 NTNHSIKAFEQL
+638 NTNHSIKAFENL

-664 EMADVVLPASSYFE
+664 EMADVILPASSYFE
-678 KNGTFTNG
+678 KSGTFTNG

-710 IDMMARLG
+710 IDMMDRLG
-718 YNQPTGLTYDAANV
+718 YQQPTGLTYNAANV
-732 IEEIADVIPFMKGL
+732 IEEISDVIPFMKGL
-746 SWERLGK
+746 SWDRLGD

-766 TKMLHIDGKFKKG
+766 TKMLHIDGAFKKG
-779 IGTFHHFDFEETPE
+779 IGTFHHFDFEESPE
-793 IVSHGKK
+793 IISHGKK
-800 YPFILTTGREL
+800 FPFILTTGREL

-821 RTDNQKILSDDV
+821 RTDNQKILAKDV
-833 LEVHPK
+833 LEVHPR
-839 DALKKGI
+839 DAKRKGI
-846 MDNETVRIFS
+846 EDNETVRIFS
-856 DRGSVEIPVKYSK
+856 DRGSVEIPIKYSK
-869 NVKRGILRT
+869 NVKRGVLRT

>member
-1 MNTLQTTKK
+1 ME
-10 MTAYINNEAF
+10 AYINNIAHTF
-20 EFHSGETILD
+20 KQGETILD

-36 QDKNAI
+36 NNKNAI

-67 KDGPTRT
+67 KDGPAKT
-74 MASCHTPVGD
+74 MASCHTPVGE
-84 GLYIYHNTEKM
+84 GFYIYHNTKKM

-108 DYPSNKVFPDEHKK
+108 DYPSDKVFPPKDKK
-122 ATPFQETIAQIGVPN
+122 ATPFQETIAQIGIPN
-137 IRYPEGKNHLDIQP
+137 VRYPEGSNHLDIEP
-151 DRSHPYIKSDL
+151 DRAHPYIKSDL

-179 GEMILNMSGRGF
+179 GEMILNMTGRGF
-191 ATNIIKGFDTSFD
+191 ASNIIKGFDESFD

-300 NGKFEEVTWDE
+300 NGKFEVVTWDE
-311 AYDFITSKL
+311 AYDFITTRL
-320 IDIKDKYGPDSIGG
+320 VDIKNKYGADSIGG

-392 KQADAIFLF
+392 KQTDAIFLF

-427 VVDPIKTK
+427 VVDPVKTK
-435 LAELATYFLQIRP
+435 LADLATYFLQIRP

-453 ILNMLAH
+453 ILNMIAH

-467 VNTHFIESYTEKYEE
+467 VNKHFIESYTEKYED
-482 FKSHVEHLDMD
+482 FKSHVEHLNMD

-502 KDLVREAARAYASAD
+502 KELVRDAAHAYATAE

-550 GRNGVGLNPLRGQNN
+550 GKNGVGLNPLRGQNN

-582 LDINKPDIQQY
+582 LDVSKQDIQQY
-593 YAEKYGVEKMPERE
+593 YADKYGIKKMPTTN
-607 GYKIPQM
+607 GLKIPEM

-621 KLKALYIMG
+621 KIKALYIMG

-638 NTNHSIKAFEQL
+638 NTNHSIKAFEQV

-664 EMADVVLPASSYFE
+664 DMADVILPASSYFE

-696 VEPIGNTK
+696 IEPIGNTK

-718 YNQPTGLTYDAANV
+718 SNQPTGLTYDAANV

-746 SWERLGK
+746 SWERLGE

-766 TKMLHIDGKFKKG
+766 TKMLHVGGAFKKG
-779 IGTFHHFDFEETPE
+779 IGTFHHFDFEESPE
-793 IVSHGKK
+793 IVEHGKK
-800 YPFILTTGREL
+800 FPFILTTGREL

-821 RTDNQKILSDDV
+821 RTDNQKILAKDI

-839 DALKKGI
+839 DAIKKGI
-846 MDNETVRIFS
+846 EDNEIVRIFS
-856 DRGSVEIPVKYSK
+856 DRGSVNIPIKYSR

>member
-1 MNTLQTTKK
+1 ME
-10 MTAYINNEAF
+10 AYINNIAHEYKQ
-20 EFHSGETILD
+20 GETILE

-36 QDKNAI
+36 VNENSI
-42 PTMCQDDRLENFG
+42 PTMCQDNRLENFG
-55 SCRVCSVEVARE
+55 SCRVCSVEVARIE
-67 KDGPTRT
+67 NGPTKT
-74 MASCHTPVGD
+74 MASCHTPISE
-84 GLYIYHNTEKM
+84 GLYVYHNTEKIK
-95 QRLRKNIVELVLT
+95 RLRKNIVELVLT
-108 DYPSNKVFPDEHKK
+108 DYPADKVLPANNKK
-122 ATPFQETIAQIGVPN
+122 ATPFQETIAQIGIPN
-137 IRYPEGKNHLDIQP
+137 VRYPKGKNHLDIET
-151 DRSHPYIKSDL
+151 DRAHPYIKSDL
-162 SQCINCFR
+162 SQCINCYR
-170 CVRACEEIQ
+170 CVRVCEEIQ
-179 GEMILNMSGRGF
+179 GEMILGMTGRGF
-191 ATNIIKGFDTSFD
+191 ATNIIKGFDTTFD

-217 CPTEALTDKYETKT
+217 CPTEALTDKFETKT

-254 VIDGKIKGIQAPET
+254 VIDGKIRGIQAPET

-277 LKGRFAFEFYDH
+277 LKGRFAFQFYDH

-300 NGKFEEVTWDE
+300 KGEFEIVSWDE
-311 AYDFITSKL
+311 AYDFITTRM
-320 IDIKDKYGPDSIGG
+320 IDIKNKYGADSIGG

-369 APTAWGMQQ
+369 APTAWGMQK

-385 TNSVEDL
+385 TNSIEDL
-392 KQADAIFLF
+392 KQTDAIFLF

-427 VVDPIKTK
+427 VVDPIQTK
-435 LAELATYFLQIRP
+435 LADLATHFLQIRP

-453 ILNMLAH
+453 VLNMISY
-460 YIVMDDL
+460 YIITENL
-467 VNTHFIESYTEKYEE
+467 VNEHFIESYTEKYIE
-482 FKSHVEHLDMD
+482 FKNHIADLDMD
-493 ELATLTGVS
+493 ELEIITGVS
-502 KDLVREAARAYASAD
+502 KEKVKAAAVAYAKSE

-550 GRNGVGLNPLRGQNN
+550 GKKGVGLNPLRGQNN

-582 LDINKPDIQQY
+582 MDINKPEIQQY
-593 YAEKYGVEKMPERE
+593 YADKYGVDKMPIHE
-607 GYKIPQM
+607 GLKIPEM

-638 NTNHSIKAFEQL
+638 NTNHSIKAFEKL

-696 VEPIGNTK
+696 VESIGNTK

-710 IDMMARLG
+710 IDIMSKLG
-718 YNQPTGLTYDAANV
+718 YDQPTGLTYDAANV
-732 IEEIADVIPFMKGL
+732 IEEIADVIPFMNGL
-746 SWERLGK
+746 SWDRLGE

-766 TKMLHIDGKFKKG
+766 TQMLHIDGAFKKG
-779 IGTFHHFDFEETPE
+779 IGTFHNFDFEETPE
-793 IVSHGKK
+793 IVEHGNK

-821 RTDNQKILSDDV
+821 RTDNQTILGKDV

-839 DALKKGI
+839 DAIKKGI
-846 MDNETVRIFS
+846 KDNEMVILFS
-856 DRGSVEIPVKYSK
+856 DRGEVKIPIKYSK
-869 NVKRGILRT
+869 KVKKGILRT

-884 VFINIITGSVGD
+884 VFINLITGSVGD

-911 ERI
+911 KRI

>member
-1 MNTLQTTKK
+1 MK
-10 MTAYINNEAF
+10 AYINNIAYDIK
-20 EFHSGETILD
+20 SNETILE
-30 FVRRIE
+30 FVRRVE
-36 QDKNAI
+36 NRNAI
-42 PTMCQDDRLENFG
+42 PTMCQDDRLDNFG

-67 KDGPTRT
+67 RDGLTKT
-74 MASCHTPVGD
+74 LASCHTPVSEN
-84 GLYIYHNTEKM
+84 LFIYPETEKM
-95 QRLRKNIVELVLT
+95 KRLRKNIVELVLS
-108 DYPSNKVFPDEHKK
+108 DYPTDKVFAPKDKIPTE
-122 ATPFQETIAQIGVPN
+122 FQKTIAEIGIPN
-137 IRYPEGKNHLDIQP
+137 VRYPKGDNHLDIQP
-151 DRSHPYIKSDL
+151 DRAHPYIKSDL
-162 SQCINCFR
+162 SQCINCYR

-179 GEMILNMSGRGF
+179 GEMILGMSGRGF
-191 ATNIIKGFDTSFD
+191 ATNIIKGFDTTFD

-217 CPTEALTDKYETKT
+217 CPTEALTDKFETKT
-231 LIADKTV
+231 LVADKTV

-254 VIDGKIKGIQAPET
+254 VINGEIRGIQAPET

-277 LKGRFAFEFYDH
+277 LKGRFAFQFYNH
-289 PDRLREPMIKK
+289 PDRLREPMIKR
-300 NGKFEEVTWDE
+300 NGEFEIVTWDE
-311 AYDFITSKL
+311 AYDFIASKL
-320 IDIKDKYGPDSIGG
+320 TFIKNKYGVDAIGG

-345 YLMQKMIRVAVGT
+345 YLMQKMIRVAIGT

-369 APTAWGMQQ
+369 APTAYGMQQ
-378 SFGTGAA
+378 AFGTGAA
-385 TNSVEDL
+385 TNSVVDL
-392 KQADAIFLF
+392 KDTDAIFLF

-412 GAKIKQAFMK
+412 GAKFKQLFMK
-422 GVTSI
+422 GLTSI
-427 VVDPIKTK
+427 VVDPVKTK

-453 ILNMLAH
+453 ILNMIAH
-460 YIVMDDL
+460 YIIKEGL
-467 VNTHFIESYTEKYEE
+467 VKNDFIDAYTELYNE
-482 FKSHVEHLDMD
+482 FKDHVIHLDMD
-493 ELATLTGVS
+493 ELALLTGVD
-502 KDLVREAARAYASAD
+502 KELVREAAIAYASAEN
-517 RAMEFHGLGV
+517 AMEFHGLGV

-535 TVMLLSNLAMMTGNI
+535 TVMLLSNIAMMTGNV
-550 GRNGVGLNPLRGQNN
+550 GRKGVGLNPLRGQNN

-582 LDINKPDIQQY
+582 LDINDPEVQQY
-593 YAEKYGVEKMPERE
+593 YAKKYGVSKMPVKE
-607 GYKIPQM
+607 GLKIPKM
-614 LDAAIDG
+614 LDAALEG
-621 KLKALYIMG
+621 KIKALYIMG

-638 NTNHSIKAFEQL
+638 NSYHSIKAFEQL

-696 VEPIGNTK
+696 IEPIGNTK

-710 IDMMARLG
+710 IDMMYKLG
-718 YNQPTGLTYDAANV
+718 YEQPTGRIYEASRI

-746 SWERLGK
+746 TWEGLGK

-760 KEDGTD
+760 KEDGSD
-766 TKMLHIDGKFKKG
+766 TKMLHVNGAFKKG
-779 IGTFHHFDFEETPE
+779 KGKFHHFDFEESPE
-793 IVSHGKK
+793 IVEHGIK

-821 RTDNQKILSDDV
+821 RTDNQEILGKDY

-839 DALKKGI
+839 DALEKGI
-846 MDNETVRIFS
+846 KDAETVRIFS
-856 DRGSVEIPVKYSK
+856 DRGSVNISIKYSK
-869 NVKRGILRT
+869 KVKRGILRT

-884 VFINIITGSVGD
+884 VFINIITGSIGD

-911 ERI
+911 EKV

>member
-1 MNTLQTTKK
+1 ME
-10 MTAYINNEAF
+10 AYINNTAYKF
-20 EFHSGETILD
+20 NVGETILS

-36 QDKNAI
+36 NNEDAI

-67 KDGPTRT
+67 KDGPTKT
-74 MASCHTPVGD
+74 MASCHTPVGE
-84 GLYIYHNTEKM
+84 GQYIYHNTDKM
-95 QRLRKNIVELVLT
+95 KRLRKHIVELILT
-108 DYPSNKVFPDEHKK
+108 DYPEDKIHAPAHKK
-122 ATPFQETIAQIGVPN
+122 ATPFQETIAQIGIPE
-137 IRYPEGKNHLDIQP
+137 IRYPEGSNHLNIPTDHA
-151 DRSHPYIKSDL
+151 HPYIKSDL

-179 GEMILNMSGRGF
+179 GEMILGMTGRGF
-191 ATNIIKGFDTSFD
+191 ATNIIKGFDSSFD

-217 CPTEALTDKYETKT
+217 CPTEALTDVNETKT
-231 LIADKTV
+231 LLADKTV

-254 VIDGKIKGIQAPET
+254 VIDGEIKGIQAPET

-277 LKGRFAFEFYDH
+277 LKGRFAFGFYNH
-289 PDRLREPMIKK
+289 KERLKEPMIKK
-300 NGKFEEVTWDE
+300 NGVFEEVSWDE
-311 AYDFITSKL
+311 AYDFISSKML
-320 IDIKDKYGPDSIGG
+320 HIKNTYGPDAIGG

-345 YLMQKMIRVAVGT
+345 YLMQKMLRVALGT

-369 APTAWGMQQ
+369 APTAYGMQQ
-378 SFGTGAA
+378 AFGTGAA

-392 KQADAIFLF
+392 KQTDAIFLF

-435 LAELATYFLQIRP
+435 LADLATYHLQIRP

-453 ILNMLAH
+453 ILNMLSH
-460 YIVMDDL
+460 YIIMNDL
-467 VNTHFIESYTEKYEE
+467 VDETFIKYHTEKYTE
-482 FKSHVEHLDMD
+482 FRNHVAHLNMD
-493 ELATLTGVS
+493 ELSILTGVD
-502 KDLVREAARAYASAD
+502 KALVKKAAFAYASAGK
-517 RAMEFHGLGV
+517 AMEFHGLGV

-582 LDINKPDIQQY
+582 LDVNKPEVQAY
-593 YAEKYGVEKMPERE
+593 YADKYGVEKMPERE

-614 LDAAIDG
+614 LDAALDG

-638 NTNHSIKAFEQL
+638 NTHHSIKAFEKL

-710 IDMMARLG
+710 IDMMHRLG
-718 YNQPTGLTYDAANV
+718 YQQPTGSTYHAAAI
-732 IEEIADVIPFMKGL
+732 IEEISEVIPFMKGL
-746 SWERLGK
+746 SWDRLGE

-760 KEDGTD
+760 HEDGTD
-766 TKMLHIDGKFKKG
+766 TKMLHVAGAFKKG
-779 IGTFHHFDFEETPE
+779 IGTFHHFDFEESPE
-793 IVSHGKK
+793 IQTHGNQ

-821 RTDNQKILSDDV
+821 RTDNQKLLAKDV

-839 DALKKGI
+839 DARQKGI
-846 MDNETVRIFS
+846 KDKETVRIVS
-856 DRGSVEIPVKYSK
+856 DRGSVEIPIAYSK
-869 NVKRGILRT
+869 NVKRGVVRT
-878 TFHQPE
+878 TFHQAE
-884 VFINIITGSVGD
+884 VFINILTGSVGD
-896 KETMTPEYKVVAVDF
+896 AETLTPEYKVVAVDF
-911 ERI
+911 ERV

>member
-1 MNTLQTTKK
+1 MK
-10 MTAYINNEAF
+10 AYINNISYNFNE
-20 EFHSGETILD
+20 GETILE

-36 QDKNAI
+36 NNKNTI

-67 KDGPTRT
+67 KDGPTKT
-74 MASCHTPVGD
+74 MASCHTPISE
-84 GLYIYHNTEKM
+84 GLYIYPNTDKIK
-95 QRLRKNIVELVLT
+95 RLRKNIVELVLT
-108 DYPSNKVFPDEHKK
+108 DYPSDKIFPSENKK
-122 ATPFQETIAQIGVPN
+122 ATPFQETIAQIGIPN
-137 IRYPEGKNHLDIQP
+137 VRYPKGVNHLDIQP
-151 DRSHPYIKSDL
+151 DRAHPYIKADL

-179 GEMILNMSGRGF
+179 GEMILGMSGRGF
-191 ATNIIKGFDTSFD
+191 ATNIIKGFDTTFN

-217 CPTEALTDKYETKT
+217 CPTEALTDKFETKT

-254 VIDGKIKGIQAPET
+254 VIDGEIRGIQAPET
-268 AEVNEGHTC
+268 AEVNQGHTC
-277 LKGRFAFEFYDH
+277 LKGRFAFQFYNH

-300 NGKFEEVTWDE
+300 NGKFENVSWEE
-311 AYDFITSKL
+311 AYEFISSKL
-320 IDIKDKYGPDSIGG
+320 IEIKNKYGADAIGG

-369 APTAWGMQQ
+369 APTAFGMQQ

-385 TNSVEDL
+385 TNSIEDL
-392 KQADAIFLF
+392 KQTDAIFLF
-401 GANPIKGHPVT
+401 GANPVKGHPVT

-435 LAELATYFLQIRP
+435 LAELADYHLQIRP

-453 ILNMLAH
+453 ILNMIAH
-460 YIVMDDL
+460 YIVKERL
-467 VNTHFIESYTEKYEE
+467 VNQHFIDSYTEKYKE
-482 FKSHVEHLDMD
+482 FKEHVENLDMN
-493 ELATLTGVS
+493 ELETLTGVP
-502 KDLVREAARAYASAD
+502 KELVKSAAIAYASANK
-517 RAMEFHGLGV
+517 AMEFHGLGV

-535 TVMLLSNLAMMTGNI
+535 TVMLLSNLAMMTGNV
-550 GRNGVGLNPLRGQNN
+550 GRKGVGLNPLRGQNN

-582 LDINKPDIQQY
+582 LDVNNPEIQNY
-593 YAEKYGVEKMPERE
+593 YAKKYGIDKMPEQE
-607 GYKIPQM
+607 GLKIPDM
-614 LDAAIDG
+614 LNAAING
-621 KLKALYIMG
+621 KIKALYIMG

-638 NTNHSIKAFEQL
+638 NTNHSIKAFENL
-650 ELIVVQELFMTATT
+650 ELIVVQELFMTATS

-696 VEPIGNTK
+696 IEPIGNTK

-710 IDMMARLG
+710 IDIMHHLG
-718 YNQPTGLTYDAANV
+718 YNQPTGLKYDAEKV

-746 SWERLGK
+746 TWEGLGT

-766 TKMLHIDGKFKKG
+766 TKMLHVNGEFKKG
-779 IGTFHHFDFEETPE
+779 IGTFHHFNFEETPE

-821 RTDNQKILSDDV
+821 RTDNQKIVEHDF

-839 DALKKGI
+839 DAIKKGI
-846 MDNETVRIFS
+846 KDQETVRIFS
-856 DRGSVEIPVKYSK
+856 DRGSVNILIKYSK
-869 NVKRGILRT
+869 NVKRGVLRT

-884 VFINIITGSVGD
+884 VFINLITGSVGD
-896 KETMTPEYKVVAVDF
+896 KETLTPEYKVVAVDF
-911 ERI
+911 EKV

>member
-1 MNTLQTTKK
+1 MK
-10 MTAYINNEAF
+10 AFINNIEHTF
-20 EFHSGETILD
+20 NQGETILE
-30 FVRRIE
+30 FVRRVE
-36 QDKNAI
+36 ANQQAI
-42 PTMCQDDRLENFG
+42 PTMCQDNRLENFG

-67 KDGPTRT
+67 KDGPTKT
-74 MASCHTPVGD
+74 MASCHTPITK
-84 GLYIYHNTEKM
+84 GLYVYHNTPKM
-95 QRLRKNIVELVLT
+95 ERLRKNIVELVLS
-108 DYPSNKVFPDEHKK
+108 DYPADKVFPSEGKK
-122 ATPFQETIAQIGVPN
+122 ATPFQETIAQIGIPT
-137 IRYPEGKNHLDIQP
+137 IRYPEGANHLEIEL

-179 GEMILNMSGRGF
+179 GEMILGMSGRGF

-217 CPTEALTDKYETKT
+217 CPTEALTDKFETKT

-254 VIDGKIKGIQAPET
+254 VIDGEIKGIQAPEN

-277 LKGRFAFEFYDH
+277 LKGRFAFQFYNH

-300 NGKFEEVTWDE
+300 NGKFETVTWNE
-311 AYDFITSKL
+311 AYDFIATKL
-320 IDIKDKYGPDSIGG
+320 IEIKTKYGANAIGG

-369 APTAWGMQQ
+369 APTAYGMQQ

-385 TNSVEDL
+385 TNSIEDL
-392 KQADAIFLF
+392 KKTDAILLF
-401 GANPIKGHPVT
+401 GANPLKGHPVT

-435 LAELATYFLQIRP
+435 LAELANYHLQIRP

-453 ILNMLAH
+453 ILNMIAH
-460 YIVMDDL
+460 YIVTEQL
-467 VNTHFIESYTEKYEE
+467 VNVDFIEEHTEKYLD
-482 FKSHVEHLDMD
+482 FKNHVENLDMN
-493 ELATLTGVS
+493 ELETLTGVS
-502 KDLVREAARAYASAD
+502 KDLVRNAAIAYASSNS
-517 RAMEFHGLGV
+517 AMEFHGLGV

-550 GRNGVGLNPLRGQNN
+550 GRSGVGLNPLRGQNN

-582 LDINKPDIQQY
+582 LDINDVDVQQY
-593 YAEKYGVEKMPERE
+593 YAKKYGVEKMPDKE
-607 GYKIPQM
+607 GYKIPEM
-614 LDAAIDG
+614 LDAAISG

-638 NTNHSIKAFEQL
+638 NTNHSIKAFEKL

-710 IDMMARLG
+710 IDIMDKLG
-718 YNQPTGLTYDAANV
+718 YQQPTGLTYNAAKV

-746 SWERLGK
+746 SWNRLGE

-766 TKMLHIDGKFKKG
+766 TKMLHIGGAFKKG
-779 IGTFHHFDFEETPE
+779 IGTFHHFNFEESPE
-793 IVSHGKK
+793 IISHGNK

-821 RTDNQKILSDDV
+821 RTDNQAILGNDF
-833 LEVHPK
+833 LEVHPR
-839 DALKKGI
+839 DAKVKGI
-846 MDNETVRIFS
+846 KDKELVRIFS
-856 DRGSVEIPVKYSK
+856 DRGSVNISIKYSK
-869 NVKRGILRT
+869 SVKRGILRT

-884 VFINIITGSVGD
+884 VFINIITGNVGD
-896 KETMTPEYKVVAVDF
+896 KETLTPEYKVVAVDF
-911 ERI
+911 EKV

>member
-1 MNTLQTTKK
+1 MKAFINN
-10 MTAYINNEAF
+10 TAYTVLEN
-20 EFHSGETILD
+20 ETILE

-36 QDKNAI
+36 TNKNAI

-55 SCRVCSVEVARE
+55 SCRVCSVEIARE
-67 KDGPTRT
+67 QDGPTRT
-74 MASCHTPVGD
+74 VASCHTPVTD
-84 GLYIYHNTEKM
+84 GIFIYHNTDRIKK
-95 QRLRKNIVELVLT
+95 LRKNIVELVLT
-108 DYPSNKVFPDEHKK
+108 DYPSDKVFPEENKK
-122 ATPFQETIAQIGVPN
+122 ATPFQETIAQIGIPDV
-137 IRYPEGKNHLDIQP
+137 RYPKGENHLDIET
-151 DRSHPYIKSDL
+151 DKAHPYIKSDL
-162 SQCINCFR
+162 AQCINCYR

-179 GEMILNMSGRGF
+179 GEMILGMSGRGF

-217 CPTEALTDKYETKT
+217 CPTEALTDKFETKT
-231 LIADKTV
+231 LLADKTV

-254 VIDGKIKGIQAPET
+254 VIDGEIKGIQAPET

-277 LKGRFAFEFYDH
+277 LKGRFAFQFYDH
-289 PDRLREPMIKK
+289 PDRLREPLIKK
-300 NGKFEEVTWDE
+300 NGKFEEVTWEE
-311 AYDFITSKL
+311 AYDFIASKML
-320 IDIKDKYGPDSIGG
+320 HIKNKYGPDSIGG

-345 YLMQKMIRVAVGT
+345 YLMQKMIRVGVGT

-369 APTAWGMQQ
+369 APTAYGMQQ
-378 SFGTGAA
+378 AFGTGAA
-385 TNSVEDL
+385 TNSIEDL
-392 KQADAIFLF
+392 KQTDAIFLF

-427 VVDPIKTK
+427 VVDPVKTK
-435 LAELATYFLQIRP
+435 LANLATHFLQIRP

-453 ILNMLAH
+453 VLNMIAYH
-460 YIVMDDL
+460 IINENL
-467 VNTHFIESYTEKYEE
+467 VNEHFITSYTEKYEE
-482 FKSHVEHLDMD
+482 FKTHVSNLNIP
-493 ELATLTGVS
+493 ELEKLTGVS
-502 KDLVREAARAYASAD
+502 NEDVKQAAIAYASAE

-535 TVMLLSNLAMMTGNI
+535 TVMLLSNIAMMTGNI
-550 GRNGVGLNPLRGQNN
+550 GKNGVGLNPLRGQNN

-582 LDINKPDIQQY
+582 MDVNKPEIQTY
-593 YAEKYGVEKMPERE
+593 YAEKYGIDKMPVKE
-607 GYKIPQM
+607 GLKIPQM

-621 KLKALYIMG
+621 KIKALYIMG

-638 NTNHSIKAFEQL
+638 NTNHSIKAFEKL

-664 EMADVVLPASSYFE
+664 ELADVVLPAASYFE

-696 VEPIGNTK
+696 VEPIGNSK

-710 IDMMARLG
+710 IDIMDKLG
-718 YNQPTGLTYDAANV
+718 YKQPTGATYNAALV

-746 SWERLGK
+746 SWDRLGK

-766 TKMLHIDGKFKKG
+766 TQMLHVNGQFKKG
-779 IGTFHHFDFEETPE
+779 IGTFHNFDFEESPE
-793 IVSHGKK
+793 IVSHGQKF
-800 YPFILTTGREL
+800 PFILTTGREL

-821 RTDNQKILSDDV
+821 RTDNQHILNKDY
-833 LEVHPK
+833 LEVNPK

-846 MDNETVRIFS
+846 KDSETVRIYS
-856 DRGSVEIPVKYSK
+856 DRGSVNIPIKFSK
-869 NVKRGILRT
+869 NVKKGVLRT

-884 VFINIITGSVGD
+884 VFINLITGSVGD
-896 KETMTPEYKVVAVDF
+896 KETLTPEYKVVAVDF
-911 ERI
+911 EKIE

>member
-1 MNTLQTTKK
+1 MK
-10 MTAYINNEAF
+10 AFINNVEH
-20 EFHSGETILD
+20 EFLQGETMLE

-36 QDKNAI
+36 NERHAI

-55 SCRVCSVEVARE
+55 SCRVCSVDVARE
-67 KDGPTRT
+67 KDGLTKT
-74 MASCHTPVGD
+74 LASCHTPISE
-84 GLYIYHNTEKM
+84 GLYIYPNTEKIK
-95 QRLRKNIVELVLT
+95 RLRKNIVELVLT
-108 DYPSNKVFPDEHKK
+108 DYPSDKVFPSAGKK
-122 ATPFQETIAQIGVPN
+122 ATPFQETIAQIGIPN
-137 IRYPEGKNHLDIQP
+137 IRYPQGKNHLDIQP
-151 DRSHPYIKSDL
+151 DRAHPYIKSDL

-179 GEMILNMSGRGF
+179 GEMILGMSGRGF
-191 ATNIIKGFDTSFD
+191 ATNIIKGFDTTFN

-231 LIADKTV
+231 LIPDKTV

-248 CQLDVS
+248 CQLEVA
-254 VIDGKIKGIQAPET
+254 VIDGKIRGIQAPET
-268 AEVNEGHTC
+268 AEVNQGHTC
-277 LKGRFAFEFYDH
+277 LKGRFAFQFYNH

-300 NGKFEEVTWDE
+300 NGKFEMVTWDE
-311 AYDFITSKL
+311 AYDFIVTKL
-320 IDIKDKYGPDSIGG
+320 ISIKNKYGADAIGG
-334 ISSSRATNEEN
+334 IASSRATNEEN

-369 APTAWGMQQ
+369 APTAFGMQKA
-378 SFGTGAA
+378 FGTGAA
-385 TNSVEDL
+385 TNSIEDL
-392 KQADAIFLF
+392 KLTDAIFLF

-427 VVDPIKTK
+427 VVDPIRTS
-435 LAELATYFLQIRP
+435 LADLATYFLQIRP

-453 ILNMLAH
+453 VLNMMSY
-460 YIVMDDL
+460 YIIKEGL
-467 VNTHFIESYTEKYEE
+467 VNQHFIDSYTEKYDE
-482 FKSHVEHLDMD
+482 FKNHVAHLNMD
-493 ELATLTGVS
+493 ELETLTGVS
-502 KDLVREAARAYASAD
+502 KELVREAAIAYASAE

-535 TVMLLSNLAMMTGNI
+535 TVMLLSNLAMMTGNV

-565 VQGAADMG
+565 VQGSADMG

-582 LDINKPDIQQY
+582 MDVSKPDVQQY
-593 YAEKYGVEKMPERE
+593 YAQKYGIEKMPEST
-607 GYKIPQM
+607 GLKIPQM
-614 LDAAIDG
+614 LDAAING
-621 KLKALYIMG
+621 KIKALYIMG

-638 NTNHSIKAFEQL
+638 NSYHSIKAFEKL
-650 ELIVVQELFMTATT
+650 ELIVVQELFMTATS

-696 VEPIGNTK
+696 IEPIGNTK

-710 IDMMARLG
+710 IDVMSRLG
-718 YNQPTGLTYDAANV
+718 YDQPTGLTYDAAKV

-746 SWERLGK
+746 TWDRLGD

-760 KEDGTD
+760 KEDGSD
-766 TKMLHIDGKFKKG
+766 TKMLHINGNFKKG
-779 IGTFHHFDFEETPE
+779 IGTFHHFDFEESPE
-793 IVSHGKK
+793 IVSHGKL

-821 RTDNQKILSDDV
+821 RTDNQLILGKDI

-839 DALKKGI
+839 DALAKGI
-846 MDNETVRIFS
+846 KDGEIVSLFS
-856 DRGSVEIPVKYSK
+856 DRGSVNIPVKYAKS
-869 NVKRGILRT
+869 VKRGVLRT

-884 VFINIITGSVGD
+884 VFINLITGSVGD
-896 KETMTPEYKVVAVDF
+896 KDTMTPEYKVVAVDF
-911 ERI
+911 EKVIF

>member
-1 MNTLQTTKK
+1 MKAFINN
-10 MTAYINNEAF
+10 TAY
-20 EFHSGETILD
+20 EFNQGETMLE

-36 QDKNAI
+36 NNKNAI
-42 PTMCQDDRLENFG
+42 PTMCQDDRLDNFG

-67 KDGPTRT
+67 KDGFTKT
-74 MASCHTPVGD
+74 MASCHTPISE
-84 GLYIYHNTEKM
+84 GLYIYPNTEKIK
-95 QRLRKNIVELVLT
+95 RLRKNIVELVLT
-108 DYPSNKVFPDEHKK
+108 DYPTDKIFPSEGKI
-122 ATPFQETIAQIGVPN
+122 ATPFQKTIAQIGIPN
-137 IRYPEGKNHLDIQP
+137 IRYPEGRTHSHIQP

-179 GEMILNMSGRGF
+179 GEMILGMTGRGF
-191 ATNIIKGFDTSFD
+191 ATNIIKGFDTTFN

-231 LIADKTV
+231 LNADKTV

-248 CQLDVS
+248 CQLEVS
-254 VIDGKIKGIQAPET
+254 VIDGEIRGIQAPDT
-268 AEVNEGHTC
+268 AEVNQGHTC
-277 LKGRFAFEFYDH
+277 LKGRFAFEFYNH
-289 PDRLREPMIKK
+289 PERLREPMIKK
-300 NGKFEEVTWDE
+300 NGKFEVVTWDE
-311 AYDFITSKL
+311 AYDFIATKL
-320 IDIKDKYGPDSIGG
+320 IEIKNKYGADAIGG

-369 APTAWGMQQ
+369 APTAFGMQKA
-378 SFGTGAA
+378 FGTGAA
-385 TNSVEDL
+385 TNSIEDL

-401 GANPIKGHPVT
+401 GANPVKGHPVT

-427 VVDPIKTK
+427 VVDPIRTT
-435 LAELATYFLQIRP
+435 LADLATYFLQIRP

-453 ILNMLAH
+453 VLNMMAH
-460 YIVMDDL
+460 YIVKEGL
-467 VNTHFIESYTEKYEE
+467 VDKDFISTHTEKYEE
-482 FKSHVEHLDMD
+482 FKNHVEHLDMN
-493 ELATLTGVS
+493 ELEKLTGVS
-502 KDLVREAARAYASAD
+502 KELVRDAAIAYASAD
-517 RAMEFHGLGV
+517 NAMEFHGLGV

-535 TVMLLSNLAMMTGNI
+535 TVMLLSNLAMMTGNV
-550 GRNGVGLNPLRGQNN
+550 GRKGVGLNPLRGQNN

-582 LDINKPDIQQY
+582 LDISQPDIQRYFAQ
-593 YAEKYGVEKMPERE
+593 KYGIEKMPETN
-607 GYKIPQM
+607 GLKIPEM
-614 LDAAIDG
+614 LDAAVNG
-621 KLKALYIMG
+621 KIKALYIVG

-638 NTNHSIKAFEQL
+638 NSYHSIKAFEQL
-650 ELIVVQELFMTATT
+650 ELIVVQELFMTATS

-678 KNGTFTNG
+678 KDGTFTNG

-696 VEPIGNTK
+696 IEPIGNTK

-710 IDMMARLG
+710 IDMMSRLG
-718 YNQPTGLTYDAANV
+718 YNQPTGLTYDAAKV

-746 SWERLGK
+746 TWERLGK

-766 TKMLHIDGKFKKG
+766 TKMLHINGNFKKG
-779 IGTFHHFDFEETPE
+779 IGTFHHFDFEESPE
-793 IVSHGKK
+793 IVSHGNA

-821 RTDNQKILSDDV
+821 RTDNQLILANDI

-839 DALKKGI
+839 DALAKGMEDGEI
-846 MDNETVRIFS
+846 VKLFS
-856 DRGSVEIPVKYSK
+856 DRGSVDIQIKYAKS
-869 NVKRGILRT
+869 VKRGVLRT

-884 VFINIITGSVGD
+884 VFINLITGSVGD

-911 ERI
+911 EKM

>member
-1 MNTLQTTKK
+1 MK
-10 MTAYINNEAF
+10 TAYIDNVGY
-20 EFHSGETILD
+20 EFNSGETILE

-36 QDKNAI
+36 SNKDAI

-74 MASCHTPVGD
+74 MASCHTPVGE
-84 GLYIYHNTEKM
+84 GLYIYHNTDKM
-95 QRLRKNIVELVLT
+95 KRLRKNIVELVLT
-108 DYPSNKVFPDEHKK
+108 DYPADKVFPPENKK
-122 ATPFQETIAQIGVPN
+122 ATPFQETIAQIGIPN
-137 IRYPEGKNHLDIQP
+137 VRYPEGKNHLDIEP
-151 DRSHPYIKSDL
+151 DRAHPYIKSDL

-179 GEMILNMSGRGF
+179 GEMILGMSGRGF

-231 LIADKTV
+231 LVADKTV

-248 CQLDVS
+248 CQLEVS
-254 VIDGKIKGIQAPET
+254 VIDGEIKGIQAPET

-277 LKGRFAFEFYDH
+277 LKGRFAFEFYNH
-289 PDRLREPMIKK
+289 SERLREPMIKK
-300 NGKFEEVTWDE
+300 NGKFEEVSWDE
-311 AYDFITSKL
+311 AYDFIATRM
-320 IDIKDKYGPDSIGG
+320 IAIKNKYGADAIGG

-369 APTAWGMQQ
+369 APTAYGMQQ

-392 KQADAIFLF
+392 KQTDAIFLF
-401 GANPIKGHPVT
+401 GANPVKGHPVT

-422 GVTSI
+422 GITSI

-435 LAELATYFLQIRP
+435 LADLATYHLQIRP

-453 ILNMLAH
+453 ILNMICH
-460 YIVMDDL
+460 YIIADNLVDDS
-467 VNTHFIESYTEKYEE
+467 FIKDHTEKYEE
-482 FKSHVEHLDMD
+482 FKSHVEGLNMD
-493 ELATLTGVS
+493 ELSVLTGVN
-502 KDLVREAARAYASAD
+502 KELVRKAAFAYASAE

-582 LDINKPDIQQY
+582 MDINKPEVQQY
-593 YAEKYGVEKMPERE
+593 YADKYGVEKMPERE

-638 NTNHSIKAFEQL
+638 NTNHSIKAFEKL

-664 EMADVVLPASSYFE
+664 EMADVILPASSYFE

-710 IDMMARLG
+710 IDMMDRLG
-718 YNQPTGLTYDAANV
+718 YQQPTGLTYNAADV
-732 IEEIADVIPFMKGL
+732 IEEISDVIPFMKGL
-746 SWERLGK
+746 SWDRLGE

-766 TKMLHIDGKFKKG
+766 TKMLHIDGAFKKG
-779 IGTFHHFDFEETPE
+779 IGTFHHFDFEESPE
-793 IVSHGKK
+793 IVTHGKK
-800 YPFILTTGREL
+800 FPFILTTGREL

-821 RTDNQKILSDDV
+821 RTDNQKILAKDV

-839 DALKKGI
+839 DARRKGI
-846 MDNETVRIFS
+846 EDNEIVRIFS
-856 DRGSVEIPVKYSK
+856 DRGSVEIPVKFSK
-869 NVKRGILRT
+869 NVKRGVLRT

-896 KETMTPEYKVVAVDF
+896 EETMTPEYKVVAVDF